1 MLKRNLERNIGF
13 LLHDVSRLMRKEYN
27 KRVRDLD
34 LTRSQW
40 RVIAH
45 LYRTE
50 GVTQTEL
57 AEILE
62 IEPATLAR
70 LIDRLEAAEWVERRP
85 CDKDRRAKRLF
96 LTDRPAAVIDQIFDI
111 SDDLEQEVF
120 RGFSAIEQMDFVNS
134 LLVVKRNLLEFNSNA
149 ADEDTETPD
158 LESRRRAAAG
168 G

>member
-1 MLKRNLERNIGF
+1 MPKRNLERNIGF

-85 CDKDRRAKRLF
+85 CEKDRRAKRLF
-96 LTDRPAAVIDQIFDI
+96 LTERPAAVIDEIFDI
-111 SDDLEQEVF
+111 SSELQQDVL
-120 RGFSAIEQMDFVNS
+120 RGFSAKEQTDFVDD

-149 ADEDTETPD
+149 AEEDTGTPD
-158 LESRRRAAAG
+158 SAPPRRTAAG

>member
-1 MLKRNLERNIGF
+1 MPKRNLERNIGF

-27 KRVRDLD
+27 KRARDLD
-34 LTRSQW
+34 LTRSQS

-85 CDKDRRAKRLF
+85 CEKDRRAKRLF
-96 LTDRPAAVIDQIFDI
+96 LTDRPEGVIDEIFDI
-111 SDDLEQEVF
+111 SKKLQEDVL
-120 RGFSAIEQMDFVNS
+120 RGFSTKEQADFVDS
-134 LLVVKRNLLEFNSNA
+134 LLVVKRNLLDFNSNTA
-149 ADEDTETPD
+149 NEDAGTP
-158 LESRRRAAAG
+158 EPAPRRRAAAG

>member
-1 MLKRNLERNIGF
+1 MPKRNLERNIGF

-27 KRVRDLD
+27 KRVRDLN

-96 LTDRPAAVIDQIFDI
+96 LTDRPAAAIDQIFDI

-120 RGFSAIEQMDFVNS
+120 RDFTAIEQLDFVNS

>member
-1 MLKRNLERNIGF
+1 MPKRNHERNIGF
-13 LLHDVSRLMRKEYN
+13 LVHDVSRLMRKEYD
-27 KRVRDLD
+27 KRVRALD

-85 CDKDRRAKRLF
+85 CEKDRRAKRLF

-111 SDDLEQEVF
+111 SDDLEQDVF
-120 RGFSAIEQMDFVNS
+120 RGLSATAQADFVDN
-134 LLVVKRNLLEFNSNA
+134 LLIVKHNLLEFNSNA
-149 ADEDTETPD
+149 ADAGTPVSEPRRRTPD
-158 LESRRRAAAG
+158 EG
-168 G
+168 

>member
-1 MLKRNLERNIGF
+1 MPRRNLERNIGF

-27 KRVRDLD
+27 KRVRELD

-70 LIDRLEAAEWVERRP
+70 LVDRLEAAEWVERRP
-85 CDKDRRAKRLF
+85 CEKDRRAKRLF
-96 LTDRPAAVIDQIFDI
+96 LTDRPAAVIDQIFEI
-111 SDDLEQEVF
+111 SDALEQDVF
-120 RGFSAIEQMDFVNS
+120 RGYSIQEQAEFVDS
-134 LLVVKRNLLEFNSNA
+134 LLLVKRNLLEFNSNA
-149 ADEDTETPD
+149 ADEDAEVLDSEPA
-158 LESRRRAAAG
+158 RRAAAG